1 MDIGTEK
8 ADRIVNVG
16 SASNLYSL
24 YSTAVTLMGR
34 RAREAALGLAFLEQG
49 SCESKDCAK
58 TLMQLSEINDV
69 LEKHAPTD
77 AVWDVEHPNILAP
90 WEGHLSADIS
100 SCANLY
106 TTSEGESLIEA
117 LKSLLQFADS
127 TRQSVVVL
135 G

>member
-34 RAREAALGLAFLEQG
+34 RSRKVALGLEFLEHG
-49 SCESKDCAK
+49 TCVSKDCAK
-58 TLMQLSEINDV
+58 TLKQLSEINEV
-69 LEKHAPTD
+69 LSKHAPTD
-77 AVWDVEHPNILAP
+77 AVWDLEHPNLIAP
-90 WEGHLSADIS
+90 WEGHLTPDTV
-100 SCANLY
+100 SCVDLY
-106 TTSEGESLIEA
+106 TTSEGELLISE
-117 LKSLLQFADS
+117 LLSLLQYADS
-127 TRQSVVVL
+127 VKQSVVVL